1 MPGAGAPWSTGSTPP
16 SSDVQTDFGPP
27 ASSVLNVGEWAERL
41 PIVTSGEEFEQ
52 EFERRLS
59 ESSTLAF
66 RVAYGVL
73 RHREDAEDVA
83 QDAFAKAYRSFRSL
97 RDRDRFRAWLVRM
110 TWRLA
115 IDRLRSNRRRAVH
128 EQAVEEPPDP
138 VTLPDVEARDRQ
150 AHLWAAIDELPEA
163 LRIVTVLA
171 AIQGHDLK
179 EVSRLLDVPEGTI
192 KWRLFTARK
201 TLQEKLRWMT
211 SES

>member
-1 MPGAGAPWSTGSTPP
+1 MSDEGFGAVPVPTGIARP
-16 SSDVQTDFGPP
+16 SSSPV
-27 ASSVLNVGEWAERL
+27 NVREWAQPL
-41 PIVTSGEEFEQ
+41 PIVTTGQDLDREFEL
-52 EFERRLS
+52 RLT

-83 QDAFAKAYRSFRSL
+83 QEAFAKAYRSFHSL
-97 RDRDRFRAWLVRM
+97 RDRERFRAWLVRM

-115 IDRLRSNRRRAVH
+115 IDRFRSNRRRSAH
-128 EQAVEEPPDP
+128 EQAVELPPDP
-138 VTLPDVEARDRQ
+138 PVNPDVEARDRE
-150 AHLWAAIDELPEA
+150 AHLWAAIDELPES

-171 AIQGHDLK
+171 AIQGYDVK

-201 TLQEKLRWMT
+201 ALQEKLRWMT
-211 SES
+211 AQG